1 MNIFYIPWIIGRK
14 KFIFRSFC
22 DFLIYF
28 FFFIKSES
36 VLISLLISLI
46 WCLSNYLIGTY
57 HHKITKLK
65 LKNPLNLQIFKSSV
79 SLIVIIIF
87 IRLLITFNF
96 ITFYFTSFLPNI
108 ILIFLV
114 SNYLQVIYSIYF
126 SKNSNLKTKWDF
138 YGSVNIFE
146 NLLNW
151 DQDNEKSN
159 IKIINSFDLD
169 YKNENYGYI
178 IEDLKSLSKENQNFI
193 LSESIKG
200 KPIFNLIEWSE
211 NYLSRIP
218 SEILS
223 AKDLIKIKFP
233 SQVSTFQLRFKRI
246 GDILLSIILL
256 ISFLPFLVISAL
268 LIYLEDKGP
277 VFYKQRRSG
286 LMNKSFFIIKL
297 RTMYINAE
305 KNGPQWSTTDDKR
318 VTKIGKLLRKYRI
331 DELPQI
337 INVLKGEMSLIG
349 PRPER
354 PEIDKKLSQEIINYN
369 LKYLAKP
376 GLSGWAQVNYP
387 YGASIDDARMKLSY
401 DLYYLKHFS
410 IFLDLLIFFKT
421 IKLVFNAEGSLPK
434 KI

>member
-1 MNIFYIPWIIGRK
+1 MNIIYIPWIIGRR
-14 KFIFRSFC
+14 KFIVRSFC
-22 DFLIYF
+22 DCIIFF
-28 FFFIKSES
+28 FFFIQSESTSIS
-36 VLISLLISLI
+36 VLISIL
-46 WCLSNYLIGTY
+46 WCLSNYLIGIY
-57 HHKITKLK
+57 HKKINKLE
-65 LKNPLNLQIFKSSV
+65 LKNILNLQIIKNSISLIGI
-79 SLIVIIIF
+79 LIVIQ
-87 IRLLITFNF
+87 LLIKFNF
-96 ITFYFTSFLPNI
+96 ISSYFTSFFPKI
-108 ILIFLV
+108 ILISLISHF
-114 SNYLQVIYSIYF
+114 LQVIFSIYF
-126 SKNSNLKTKWDF
+126 SKKSNPKSRWDF
-138 YGSVNIFE
+138 YGSVDMFE
-146 NLLNW
+146 NLLIW
-151 DQDNEKSN
+151 DQYNEKSN

-169 YKNENYGYI
+169 NKHENDGYI
-178 IEDLKSLSKENQNFI
+178 IEDLKSLSEVNQNYI

-200 KPIFNLIEWSE
+200 KLIFNLIEWSE
-211 NYLSRIP
+211 NFLSRIP

-233 SQVSTFQLRFKRI
+233 AQVSSFQLRCKRI
-246 GDILLSIILL
+246 GDILLSTILL
-256 ISFLPFLVISAL
+256 LAFFPFIIIFAL
-268 LIYLEDKGP
+268 LIYMEDRGP

-297 RTMYINAE
+297 RTMYINSE
-305 KNGPQWSTTDDKR
+305 KNGPQWATANDKR
-318 VTKIGKLLRKYRI
+318 ITKIGNFLRKYRI

-354 PEIDKKLSQEIINYN
+354 PEIDKKLSQEIINYD

-410 IFLDLLIFFKT
+410 VFLDLLIFFKT
-421 IKLVFNAEGSLPK
+421 IKLVFNAEGSVPE

>member
-1 MNIFYIPWIIGRK
+1 MNIFYIPWIIGRR
-14 KFIFRSFC
+14 KFIFRSCC

-28 FFFIKSES
+28 FFFIQSES
-36 VLISLLISLI
+36 ISISLLISLI
-46 WCLSNYLIGTY
+46 WCLLNYLLGSY
-57 HHKITKLK
+57 HQKITKLK
-65 LKNPLNLQIFKSSV
+65 LNNIFNLQIIKSFI
-79 SLIVIIIF
+79 SLIGILIF
-87 IRLLITFNF
+87 IGLIITFNF
-96 ITFYFTSFLPNI
+96 INSFFVSFLPNI
-108 ILIFLV
+108 ILISLV

-126 SKNSNLKTKWDF
+126 SKNSNPQTRWGF
-138 YGSVNIFE
+138 YGSLNMFK
-146 NLLNW
+146 NLLSW
-151 DQDNEKSN
+151 DQDNEKN
-159 IKIINSFDLD
+159 IIKIINSFDLD
-169 YKNENYGYI
+169 NKHENDGYI
-178 IEDLKSLSKENQNFI
+178 IEDLKSLSKLDQNYI
-193 LSESIKG
+193 LNESIKG

-211 NYLSRIP
+211 NFLSRVP

-233 SQVSTFQLRFKRI
+233 AQVSSFQLRLKRL

-256 ISFLPFLVISAL
+256 LSFLPFFIILAL
-268 LIYLEDKGP
+268 LIYLEDRGP
-277 VFYKQRRSG
+277 VFYSQKRSG

-297 RTMYINAE
+297 RTMSINSE
-305 KNGPQWSTTDDKR
+305 KNGPQWSTTNDNR
-318 VTKIGKLLRKYRI
+318 VTKIGKVLRKYRI

-387 YGASIDDARMKLSY
+387 YGASIDDSRMKLSY

-410 IFLDLLIFFKT
+410 FFLDLLILLKT
-421 IKLVFNAEGSLPK
+421 IKLVFNAEGSVPK
-434 KI
+434 F

>member
-57 HHKITKLK
+57 HNKITKLK